1 MPNRIEIRTD
11 QAPVPRPSKSQ
22 AVVYNGMIFCSGVI
36 GVDPLSSKLVE
47 GPTTARAAQAIRN
60 LDIILKE
67 AGSSLQ
73 DVIKLNIYLT
83 DMAAFPE
90 FNKLYE
96 ASFTGTPRPAR
107 TYMYIKELLLST
119 DVELELVAAVPGAS
133 ESSHLSPSSSSSSI
147 HTPPSLNSRLPTLSR
162 ITSNRLT
169 SSTN

>member
-11 QAPVPRPSKSQ
+11 QAPSPRPSKSQ

-73 DVIKLNIYLT
+73 DVIKVNIYLT

-96 ASFTGTPRPAR
+96 ASFTGTPRP
-107 TYMYIKELLLST
+107 
-119 DVELELVAAVPGAS
+119 V
-133 ESSHLSPSSSSSSI
+133 
-147 HTPPSLNSRLPTLSR
+147 
-162 ITSNRLT
+162 
-169 SSTN
+169 